1 MLENQNQ
8 ASSQAGLSRDKDDM
22 NGFESTES
30 EGITILSAQ
39 MATKNVVLTRS
50 QGQNLTAKARRF

>member
-8 ASSQAGLSRDKDDM
+8 ALSQAGLSRDKDDM

-30 EGITILSAQ
+30 GGITILSAQ

-50 QGQNLTAKARRF
+50 QGQNLTAKARCF